1 MNANATTVG
10 FVILLMTP
18 IVTLLSSLAKQNQ
31 WPKQA
36 NALVAMAVS
45 LVGGGIIV
53 VMTGGFTNV
62 SDPANWASVGA
73 LVYTASQ
80 IVYHT
85 LFKDSTLDTV
95 LAKLASLT

>member
-1 MNANATTVG
+1 M
-10 FVILLMTP
+10 L
-18 IVTLLSSLAKQNQ
+18 
-31 WPKQA
+31 WW
-36 NALVAMAVS
+36 AMAVS

-95 LAKLASLT
+95 LANWPPLHKVDPGPAPVFPPQPQWNRGDKEHRKQGS